1 MHLKNRALF
10 AFFVPMFLMLAFSV
24 IFLLFPHISSAAA
37 GEIAVVKVDVANIR
51 SGPSTDSN
59 VLAQAGQDERMSVL
73 EKSGDWCRVQA
84 GNGIAG
90 WVAGWLVTLETAAT
104 TAVTPAN
111 SGNAAGSGK
120 TVVVTGDTV
129 NIRSGPS
136 TDNQVVTQV
145 GQGHSLAVLEQTG
158 DWYCVRLADGSTGW
172 VASWLVALRSA
183 KTNTEMALLPN
194 KAGQTSSAVN
204 TGKTSGAAGSEKTTV
219 AAESAKPQTS
229 ATGQANNNGKL
240 SNNEQASN
248 ISLASNTSLASKQSG
263 EAVSLS
269 VSTVNDVTKVVL
281 KADVSFSYT
290 VSFLSNPDR
299 MVLDVQGITPGTL
312 PLNREISNSKS
323 VARTRLGH
331 FQTNPDVT
339 RLVIEL
345 KDGALGLDTLSADQK
360 TLTVEVLAPN
370 VSGSYKGK
378 VIVIDPGHGGS
389 DPGAMG
395 AMGTKEKDLTLDI
408 ANQVAK
414 ILMANGAK
422 VVMTRSSDVEV
433 GLYECTDKANAA
445 KADIYVSIHINAND
459 NKAIGGTSTYIHN
472 GADSTR
478 IQESNKLAR
487 CVQNELVKS
496 LGLRDIGVLKA
507 NFAVLRTS
515 NMPAILAEVAFIS
528 NAQEEQ
534 LLRTEDFRK
543 KAAEAIAK
551 GIGLYFAPKG
561 TS

>member
-1 MHLKNRALF
+1 MHLKSRALF
-10 AFFVPMFLMLAFSV
+10 AFFVPMLLMLSFSV

-59 VLAQAGQDERMSVL
+59 VLAQAGQDERLSVL

-104 TAVTPAN
+104 TAVVPAN
-111 SGNAAGSGK
+111 SGSAAGSGK
-120 TVVVTGDTV
+120 TVMVTGDTV

-136 TDNQVVTQV
+136 TDNQVVAQV

-183 KTNTEMALLPN
+183 QTNTEMALLPN
-194 KAGQTSSAVN
+194 KAGQTSGV
-204 TGKTSGAAGSEKTTV
+204 AGSEKTTI
-219 AAESAKPQTS
+219 AAETTKPQTS
-229 ATGQANNNGKL
+229 ATGQANNNGQS
-240 SNNEQASN
+240 SNNGQ
-248 ISLASNTSLASKQSG
+248 ASNTSQSSNTSQASNTSKSSKQSG
-263 EAVSLS
+263 KAVSLS
-269 VSTVNDVTKVVL
+269 VNTVNDVTKVVL
-281 KADVSFSYT
+281 KADVSLNYT

-345 KDGALGLDTLSADQK
+345 KNGALGLDTLSTDQK

-370 VSGSYKGK
+370 ASGSYKGK

-551 GIGLYFAPKG
+551 GIGLYFAQKG
-561 TS
+561 NS